1 LKHIHEYSKRRYV
14 VFLDVIR
21 AKVSM
26 VVKRVPPEEGW
37 LPVNVDGA
45 SKVDTSSIR
54 CGGIIKDRRGNDQVD
69 LQNT

>member
-1 LKHIHEYSKRRYV
+1 

-21 AKVSM
+21 SKVSM
-26 VVKRVPPEEGW
+26 EVKRVPPEEGW

-54 CGGIIKDRRGNDQVD
+54 CGGIIKDRGGNDQVD
-69 LQNT
+69 LQNTWVLSISIGVCS

>member
-21 AKVSM
+21 SKVSM
-26 VVKRVPPEEGW
+26 EVKRVPPEEGW

-54 CGGIIKDRRGNDQVD
+54 CGGIIKDRGGNDQGFAVS
-69 LQNT
+69 